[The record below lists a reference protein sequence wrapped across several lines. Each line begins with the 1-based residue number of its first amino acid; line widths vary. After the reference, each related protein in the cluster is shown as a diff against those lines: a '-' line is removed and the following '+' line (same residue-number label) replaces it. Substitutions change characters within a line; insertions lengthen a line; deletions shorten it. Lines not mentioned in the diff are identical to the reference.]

1 MMPKTE
7 EDTRGREE
15 DQTAANASLPPRRRG
30 ARDDD
35 DASRFVSPLVT
46 RPALLLVHGCQL
58 RNNTKA
64 TIARVNLK
72 MLYHHYRQKVSIN
85 AGCFFVSRE
94 HRRFACDDKTW
105 TAANRDY

>member
-46 RPALLLVHGCQL
+46 RPALLLVHGCHAGLVL
-58 RNNTKA
+58 RA
-64 TIARVNLK
+64 ELSIAITTL
-72 MLYHHYRQKVSIN
+72 
-85 AGCFFVSRE
+85 
-94 HRRFACDDKTW
+94 T
-105 TAANRDY
+105 